1 MVQLILAL
9 SITIG
14 LIWVLRI
21 VLNRMGG
28 RMGGHMRT
36 FQKQEINIR
45 SMQRL
50 DWKRQLVLVEENG
63 FEHLILIGPHHDI
76 GIHSRPSQLKE
87 ANIDSADTTL

>member
-14 LIWVLRI
+14 LIWVLKV

-28 RMGGHMRT
+28 RIGSRLRT
-36 FQKQEINIR
+36 LQKQEITIR

-50 DWKRQLVLVEENG
+50 DWKRHLVLVEENG

-76 GIHSRPSQLKE
+76 GIHSRPSQLKG
-87 ANIDSADTTL
+87 ANIDSTDATL